1 MKEIL
6 LDCLYL
12 GILIAIN
19 IACSTYYNIKVQD
32 IKFDINKMLEGVY
45 KSAIIV
51 FSFVG
56 LTYVFS
62 KVPYVA
68 ESIGLAL
75 GIDGLSSMV
84 IMNGALVM
92 YGGYAVKSLYDALKV
107 KVIKKV

>member
-19 IACSTYYNIKVQD
+19 IACSTYYNIKVKD
-32 IKFDINKMLEGVY
+32 IKFDVNKMLEGVY

-56 LTYVFS
+56 LTYVFD
-62 KVPYVA
+62 KVPYIA
-68 ESIGLAL
+68 EAIGQAV
-75 GIDGLSSMV
+75 GVDGLNSMV
-84 IMNGALVM
+84 IMNSALVL

-107 KVIKKV
+107 KVIKRV

>member
-1 MKEIL
+1 MREIL
-6 LDCLYL
+6 FDCLYL

-32 IKFDINKMLEGVY
+32 VKFDINKLLEGVY

-56 LTYVFS
+56 LTYVFD
-62 KVPYVA
+62 KVPYIA
-68 ESIGLAL
+68 ESIGQVI
-75 GIDGLSSMV
+75 GIEGLSSMI
-84 IMNGALVM
+84 IMNGALVL

-107 KVIKKV
+107 KVIKK